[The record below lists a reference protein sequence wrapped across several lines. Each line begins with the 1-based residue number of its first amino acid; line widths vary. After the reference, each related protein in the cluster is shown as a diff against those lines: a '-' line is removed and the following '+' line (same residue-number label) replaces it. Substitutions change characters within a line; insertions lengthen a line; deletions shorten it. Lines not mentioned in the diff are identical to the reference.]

1 VEDQGIAMA
10 LSTPTTIR
18 TLQRKL
24 YAKAKQEPAYR
35 FYALYDKISRAEVLA
50 HAWRLVRANRG
61 SPGVDGV
68 SFKAIE
74 SGTGVE
80 PFLQEL
86 AQDLKRKTYRAQP
99 VWRVMIPKPDG
110 TRRPLGI
117 PTVRDR
123 VVQMAVKLVIEPIF
137 EADFCPHS
145 YGFRPKKSAHDAV
158 DDIANTLWAGYT
170 HVIDAD
176 LSNYFDSIPH
186 AKLLAVVA
194 ERIVDGGILRL
205 IKQWL
210 KAPVLSEDADGTRKS
225 VGGGKANRK
234 GTPQGGV
241 ISPLLANCYL
251 HILDRIWQ
259 RRHLKANLHAHLV
272 RYADDFVVLCRN
284 DVEEP
289 LHVVRHVLAQLG
301 VNLNEAKTHIVDATE
316 ASFTF
321 LGFTLQMSRGAK
333 TGKPYPNVQ
342 PADTSLKK
350 IKAKLTALTQR
361 KLTAIPLS
369 DLVGNVNRRLRG
381 WVNYFHYRNSSRAMG
396 KVRIHAEDR
405 LRTHLMKRHKIKD
418 RGTGFRRF
426 PQADLYERYGLYK
439 VPTVA
444 GWHSAHALA

>member
-1 VEDQGIAMA
+1 MA

-35 FYALYDKISRAEVLA
+35 FYALYDKISREDILY

-61 SPGVDGV
+61 SPGVDGI

-74 SGTGVE
+74 SGIGVDM
-80 PFLQEL
+80 FLREL
-86 AQDLKRKTYRAQP
+86 ARDLQAKTYRAQP
-99 VWRVMIPKPDG
+99 VRRVMIPKPDG
-110 TRRPLGI
+110 KLRPLGI

-123 VVQMAVKLVIEPIF
+123 VVQMAVKLLIEPIF
-137 EADFCPHS
+137 EADFCAHS
-145 YGFRPKKSAHDAV
+145 YGFRPKKAAHDAV

-170 HVIDAD
+170 QVIDAD

-186 AKLLAVVA
+186 ANLLAVVA
-194 ERIVDGGILRL
+194 ERLVDGGILHL

-210 KAPVLSEDADGTRKS
+210 KAPVIGEDADGTRKS
-225 VGGGKANRK
+225 VGGGKATRK

-251 HILDRIWQ
+251 HILDRTWQ
-259 RRHLKANLHAHLV
+259 RWHLKDTLHAHLV
-272 RYADDFVVLCRN
+272 RYADDFVVMCRK

-289 LHVVRHVLAQLG
+289 LQVVRHVLEQLG
-301 VNLNEAKTHIVDATE
+301 LSLNEAKTHIVDATE

-333 TGKPYPNVQ
+333 TGTPYPNVR
-342 PADTSLKK
+342 PAANSLKK
-350 IKAKLTALTQR
+350 IKARLTVLTQR
-361 KLTAIPLS
+361 ELTAIALS
-369 DLVGNVNRRLRG
+369 DVVRNINRSLRG
-381 WVNYFHYRNSSRAMG
+381 WVNYFHYRNSSLVMS
-396 KVRIHAEDR
+396 KVRNHAEDR

-418 RGTGFRRF
+418 RGTGLRRF
-426 PQADLYERYGLYK
+426 PQSDLYERYGLYK

-444 GWHSAHALA
+444 GWRSAHALT